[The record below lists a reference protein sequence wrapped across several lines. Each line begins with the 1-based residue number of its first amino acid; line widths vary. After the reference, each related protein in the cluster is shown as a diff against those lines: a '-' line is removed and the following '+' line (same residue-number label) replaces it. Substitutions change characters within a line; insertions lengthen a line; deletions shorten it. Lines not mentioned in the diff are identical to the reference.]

1 METLKTM
8 EILIDSDFL
17 LTLVGQY
24 LLEWIKN
31 PFPYGLLLGA
41 SLELFGYGI
50 FKAVSLLNI
59 KY

>member
-1 METLKTM
+1 METLIMM
-8 EILIDSDFL
+8 ENLIDSDFL
-17 LTLVGQY
+17 LMLVEQY
-24 LLEWIKN
+24 LMEWIKS
-31 PFPYGLLLGA
+31 PFPFGLLLGA